1 MPLLG
6 CNEIIGVDVL
16 KSDENAAHASLRR
29 FFDEIRNL
37 VAKRVD
43 LDCKAKAGKLGLAQI
58 INEAVE
64 QQFPIAITRE
74 IVIRDEEAFDA
85 LRVILADDLFE
96 IVGRAK
102 PPLAA
107 LHVDDD
113 AERALI
119 RAASPEVDA
128 GQRSRGPLHVLPRQE
143 WRRLAGQRRQLV
155 HVIVKRLEL
164 SVPRILQ
171 NLIKPPLLTFASEE

>member
-58 INEAVE
+58 NEAVE

-74 IVIRDEEAFDA
+74 IVIRDEE
-85 LRVILADDLFE
+85 
-96 IVGRAK
+96 
-102 PPLAA
+102 
-107 LHVDDD
+107 
-113 AERALI
+113 
-119 RAASPEVDA
+119 
-128 GQRSRGPLHVLPRQE
+128 
-143 WRRLAGQRRQLV
+143 
-155 HVIVKRLEL
+155 
-164 SVPRILQ
+164 
-171 NLIKPPLLTFASEE
+171 TF